1 MEPGVVVFNLSFQSL
16 SIFSNRRHQC
26 LFNAKDLNCVACWKA
41 GLKRGKRLF
50 QIKMKL
56 FL

>member
-41 GLKRGKRLF
+41 VLKRGKRLF